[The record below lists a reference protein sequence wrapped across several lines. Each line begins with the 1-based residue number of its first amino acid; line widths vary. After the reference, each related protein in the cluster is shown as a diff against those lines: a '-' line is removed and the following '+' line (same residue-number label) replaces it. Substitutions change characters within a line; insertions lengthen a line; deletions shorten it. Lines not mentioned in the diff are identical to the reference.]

1 MSYFSSAMKG
11 LGFELGDSASQ
22 IIPIMIGR
30 EVQALEL
37 SDQLL
42 KEGVFAQAIRYPT
55 VKKGQARLRIS
66 LSAMHRQEHLDSA
79 LEAFRRA
86 GKKKGML

>member
-1 MSYFSSAMKG
+1 
-11 LGFELGDSASQ
+11 
-22 IIPIMIGR
+22 MIGR

-37 SDQLL
+37 SEELL

-66 LSAMHRQEHLDSA
+66 LSAIHRQEHLDSA
-79 LEAFRRA
+79 VDAFRRA
-86 GKKKGML
+86 GKKTRVL